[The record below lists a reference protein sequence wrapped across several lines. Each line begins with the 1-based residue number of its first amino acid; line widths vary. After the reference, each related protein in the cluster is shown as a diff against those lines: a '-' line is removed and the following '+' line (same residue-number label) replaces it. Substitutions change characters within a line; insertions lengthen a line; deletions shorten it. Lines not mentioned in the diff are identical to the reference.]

1 MERTVDPHL
10 LDESEEQIERT
21 LRPRHLS
28 DFIGQE
34 TVRSNLSVFTQAA
47 LQRGEAL
54 DHVLLYGPPGLG
66 KTTLAQIIANEMHA
80 NFRATSAP
88 ILSKAGDLAAILTH
102 LTPNSIFFVDEIH
115 RLPITVEETLYAA
128 MEDRKIDVLIGEG
141 PSAKTLRLDLPPFT
155 LVGATTRSG
164 LLAQPLRE
172 RFGIPMRLQFYSP
185 KELERIVQRA
195 AQILQVRADEA
206 SAREIALRSR
216 GTPRVAGRLL
226 RRVRDFAC
234 LEPGAAADPNITLPL
249 TQHALEQL
257 AVDAVGLDAQDCAY
271 LRVILEYYDGGPV
284 GIDTL
289 AAAMAE
295 ERDTIE
301 DMIEPY
307 LLQIGFIQRTPR
319 GRMLTNLAY
328 THLGKRVEAS

>member
-34 TVRSNLSVFTQAA
+34 TVRSNLSVFIQAA

-80 NFRATSAP
+80 DFRATSAP

-234 LEPGAAADPNITLPL
+234 LEPGAAADPHITLPL